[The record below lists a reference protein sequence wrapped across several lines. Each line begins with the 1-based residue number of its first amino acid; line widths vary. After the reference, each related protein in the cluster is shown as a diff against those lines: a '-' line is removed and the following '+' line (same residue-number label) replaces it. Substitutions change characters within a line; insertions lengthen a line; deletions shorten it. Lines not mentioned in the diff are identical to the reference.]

1 MTFTT
6 CQVGADGGKSRVR
19 SMAGIQTKG
28 WQYKQ
33 TAVICTVNVEWEHA
47 TAWQRF
53 LPTGPFALL
62 PMGGTYSNIV
72 WTTTPE
78 IALDLKSMSNSDFVV
93 AANKALIEGYGS
105 QPYSRI
111 AEFLGGGLGTQLLGA
126 MAPSAVEQFQVPP
139 RIMECVTERLSFPL
153 SLLHATKYVNHR
165 VALVGDAAHT
175 VHPLAGQGVNLG
187 FGDANSL
194 VKVLQRGV
202 ETGRDIGEVC
212 ILFLYTKEIQVE
224 NFCHQLCEKRFSRF
238 NSSMPRSH
246 FHLLIH

>member
-1 MTFTT
+1 
-6 CQVGADGGKSRVR
+6 
-19 SMAGIQTKG
+19 MAGIQTKG

-33 TAVICTVNVEWEHA
+33 TAVICTVKVEWEHA

-78 IALDLKSMSNSDFVV
+78 IALDLKSMSNSNFVV
-93 AANKALIEGYGS
+93 AANKALLEDYGS
-105 QPYSRI
+105 QPHSRI

-187 FGDANSL
+187 FGDADSL
-194 VKVLQRGV
+194 VKVLQRGI

-212 ILFLYTKEIQVE
+212 MLFFYIYQFQVQK
-224 NFCHQLCEKRFSRF
+224 FCYQSHERRFSRC
-238 NSSMPRSH
+238 NSSMQGSR
-246 FHLLIH
+246 FLLFDS